1 MIKLLCVGKI
11 KETYIR
17 QGIAEYE
24 KRLSRLT
31 KFSIV
36 EVSETNTDDDAKNQ
50 NLEAIAILGQ
60 IKDQDYVITLELEGS
75 IITSEELA
83 AIIDT
88 TQTYTAKDI
97 VFVIGGSTGLAI
109 DVKNRANKRIA
120 FGRVT
125 YPHQLMRLILSEQI
139 YRAYTILG
147 NIKYHK

>member
-31 KFSIV
+31 KFSIL
-36 EVSETNTDDDAKNQ
+36 EVAETNTDDDAKNQ
-50 NLEAIAILGQ
+50 NLEAIALLGQ
-60 IKDQDYVITLELEGS
+60 IKDQDYVITLEIEGS

-83 AIIDT
+83 EMIDT
-88 TQTYTAKDI
+88 TQTYSAKDI

-109 DVKNRANKRIA
+109 EVKKRANKSIA
-120 FGRVT
+120 FGRLT